1 MSNNFTD
8 HLSASPSS
16 AAPTPSTSTASQ
28 TETVSAPALQGTP
41 SSSANRLSASVV
53 SSTVT
58 SSSSVA
64 SSTSSSASVQKPSTS
79 SSTPVQNFAGPNL
92 PSSTRAP
99 PLSTTTPQT
108 IAKIAVQPSPTP
120 SPSPPSTEGSSSPP
134 SADVQI
140 YLQAHN
146 SVRSQ
151 HGAADLTW
159 SNDLAAKAQ
168 QWANGCQF
176 KHSGGSLGPF
186 GGKCLA
192 VTMISFN
199 NLSP

>member
-16 AAPTPSTSTASQ
+16 VALTPPTSTASE
-28 TETVSAPALQGTP
+28 TETVRAPTLQGTP
-41 SSSANRLSASVV
+41 SSNANSLTASVV

-64 SSTSSSASVQKPSTS
+64 SSTSSSASVQ
-79 SSTPVQNFAGPNL
+79 NL
-92 PSSTRAP
+92 VGSIRPSSTRAP
-99 PLSTTTPQT
+99 PRPTTTPQT
-108 IAKIAVQPSPTP
+108 RISTTRNVVQPSPTP
-120 SPSPPSTEGSSSPP
+120 APSPKGSSDAP
-134 SADVQI
+134 SADVQV

-159 SNDLAAKAQ
+159 SDNLAAKAQ

-186 GGKCLA
+186 GGTRLA
-192 VTMISFN
+192 VTMISFH
-199 NLSP
+199 NLFP